1 MSSSI
6 ISIVISYI
14 VLGFLV
20 VLFNMRTSFH
30 WIIKTFMIISVTFF
44 YILTYNSFKNILGW
58 PTKEALPDRFRL
70 IGAQIYEPNV
80 VTSSEGSIFIWITDM
95 NEKSGLGLPRS
106 FQLPYNK
113 GTHEKISRAN
123 VNLKNGIPQM
133 GETIE
138 EDKKMGTISKVLESK
153 KAIAGSTELN
163 FFDMPN
169 QLLPEK

>member
-6 ISIVISYI
+6 ISIIISYI

-30 WIIKTFMIISVTFF
+30 WIIKASMIISVTFF

-58 PTKEALPDRFRL
+58 PTKESLPDRFRL
-70 IGAQIYEPNV
+70 ISAQIYEPNI
-80 VTSSEGSIFIWITDM
+80 VTASEGSIYIWITNM

-106 FQLPYNK
+106 FELPYNK
-113 GTHEKISRAN
+113 ETHEKISKAS

-133 GETIE
+133 GESIE
-138 EDKKMGTISKVLESK
+138 EEKKEGLISKVLENK
-153 KAIAGSTELN
+153 KAIAGSTKLN